1 MLVIKVESRVLN
13 IQFEWISCNIICTF
27 AALMDT
33 EVLLKTYFKSV
44 LQLLGTNFPG
54 VCNMYMVN
62 KTVKVSI
69 VIF

>member
-33 EVLLKTYFKSV
+33 ECTFENVL
-44 LQLLGTNFPG
+44 
-54 VCNMYMVN
+54 
-62 KTVKVSI
+62 
-69 VIF
+69 